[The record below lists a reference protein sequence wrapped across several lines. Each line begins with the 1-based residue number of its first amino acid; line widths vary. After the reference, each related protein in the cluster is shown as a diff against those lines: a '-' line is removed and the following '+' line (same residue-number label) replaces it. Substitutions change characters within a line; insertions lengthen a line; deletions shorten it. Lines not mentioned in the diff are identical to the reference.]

1 MAVKQYKLQYIV
13 DWELTIP
20 SQLNSTEAEVVSNFF
35 KNKHVGYIMRGDK
48 HYTKLLSAKSCSI
61 EQINDREI
69 KVTHHSETPIIC
81 KSMN

>member
-1 MAVKQYKLQYIV
+1 MAVKLGT
-13 DWELTIP
+13 TIP
-20 SQLNSTEAEVVSNFF
+20 SQLNSTEVVSNFF